1 MGAKWLLIL
10 VLGTLGLLRSL
21 QPAFFRYWIRTE
33 FEQLL
38 ELRSGFSING
48 LLLSVVGVL
57 SFVILH
63 ELEWG
68 IGLWEGALLLPIL
81 MGYRIL
87 ISFVLAQLLSGR
99 GRSPSMIVG
108 PSIASSSFVYL
119 ILAGLMLLMRMLP
132 EELLPFKNWVV
143 VIGHILGLL
152 WFARLIP
159 ALQNIR
165 SMGVRYYAFVYL
177 CMLELMPIY
186 LLVNLL
192 T

>member
-33 FEQLL
+33 FEPLF
-38 ELRSGFSING
+38 ELRSGFSINS
-48 LLLSVVGVL
+48 LLVGVIGVL
-57 SFVILH
+57 SFVILQ
-63 ELEWG
+63 ELDWG
-68 IGLWEGALLLPIL
+68 FGALEGALLLPLVI
-81 MGYRIL
+81 GYRIL
-87 ISFVLAQLLSGR
+87 ISFFLAYLLSGR
-99 GRSPSMIVG
+99 GSSPSLLVG
-108 PSIASSSFVYL
+108 PSVASASYVYL
-119 ILAGLMLLMRMLP
+119 ILAGVMLGMRLLP
-132 EELLPFKNWVV
+132 EALLPFKNWVV
-143 VIGHILGLL
+143 VLAHVLGLL

-165 SMGVRYYAFVYL
+165 SIGVRYYAFVYL